1 MVSAT
6 AEPRPIREARV
17 LLLHLAR
24 SQRCEH
30 LAMALLRN
38 STRRKP
44 KGRRA
49 LQVSEVPELARCPKK
64 EKLDMLLV
72 RISIAMSSAET
83 DVMHPRNGV

>member
-1 MVSAT
+1 MVSAD
-6 AEPRPIREARV
+6 AEPRSIKEARV

-30 LAMALLRN
+30 LAVALLRN

-49 LQVSEVPELARCPKK
+49 LQVSEVPEFARCPKK
-64 EKLDMLLV
+64 KKLDMLLKCESLL
-72 RISIAMSSAET
+72 R
-83 DVMHPRNGV
+83 